1 MRKDLPPVK
10 NPSGK
15 EVRAIV
21 KDFEGRMVHPLVSN
35 EVSGM
40 LHFKSP
46 VKEFWITVEEYD
58 DIRHKL
64 VGCVK

>member
-10 NPSGK
+10 NPSGQ
-15 EVRAIV
+15 EVRASV
-21 KDFEGRMVHPLVSN
+21 KDYEGNIVHPLVSN

-46 VKEFWITVEEYD
+46 VKEFWITIKEFD
-58 DIRHKL
+58 DIRKKL
-64 VGCVK
+64 TETL

>member
-15 EVRAIV
+15 EVRATV
-21 KDFEGRMVHPLVSN
+21 KDYEGHFVYPLVSN

-64 VGCVK
+64 VGGVK